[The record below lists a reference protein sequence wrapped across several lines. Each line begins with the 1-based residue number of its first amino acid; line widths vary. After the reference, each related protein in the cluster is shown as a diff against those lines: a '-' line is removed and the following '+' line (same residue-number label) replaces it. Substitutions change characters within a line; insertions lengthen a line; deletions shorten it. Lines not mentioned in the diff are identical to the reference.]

1 MLLCGRY
8 DIEKVQDMAAVNMTE
23 GAIPRRLIGY
33 AVPLVLS
40 NLFQLTYNAVDSMV
54 VGRFVGKEAL
64 AAVGTSAPVTN
75 LLVLGISGLCI
86 GAGVIMSEFY
96 GAGDEKQLRKEL
108 ATAMVGGSVLALIL
122 TLLGML
128 CAVPLLR
135 LMAVPADVLD
145 LAAGYLRIVFLGVP
159 FTFLYNA
166 TAYALKSVGDSRTP
180 LAFLIFSSVLNVI
193 LDILFVG
200 VMHGGAL
207 ASAWATVI
215 SQCLSAVLCIG
226 YVRLRIPLLCIR
238 KDEWKPDRALLL
250 RTLHD
255 GGITALQQSCQPI
268 GKILI
273 QGAVN
278 SLGVDAMACFN
289 VVGRMD
295 DYACMPEQTISSAIT
310 TFMAQNRGA
319 GKLKRMWEG
328 FRDGMRIE
336 AVYGLL
342 IGLVTLVARN
352 GIMHLFVDAS
362 QTEVIAQGVTYLGW
376 MSLFYLFPAMT
387 NGVQGGFRGLR
398 RMRMTLIGTLIQIS
412 FRVLFVFILTPSM
425 GIPGV
430 AFASAIGWAFMLA
443 VEVPIL
449 LKACRDQKTV
459 TA

>member
-1 MLLCGRY
+1 
-8 DIEKVQDMAAVNMTE
+8 MAAVNMTE
-23 GAIPRRLIGY
+23 GAIPRRLVGY

-40 NLFQLTYNAVDSMV
+40 NLFQLTYNAVDSIV
-54 VGRFVGKEAL
+54 VGRFVGKDAL

-86 GAGVIMSEFY
+86 GASVIMSEFF
-96 GAGDEKQLRKEL
+96 GAGNEKQLRKEL
-108 ATAMVGGSVLALIL
+108 ATTMVGGSVLAVLL
-122 TLLGML
+122 TVLGML
-128 CAVPLLR
+128 CAQPLLR
-135 LMAVPADVLD
+135 LMAVPGDVLE
-145 LAAGYLRIVFLGVP
+145 LSGGYLRIVFLGVP

-207 ASAWATVI
+207 ASGWATVF
-215 SQCLSAVLCIG
+215 SQGLSAVLCIA
-226 YVRLRIPLLCIR
+226 YVRMRIPLLCIR
-238 KDEWKPDRALLL
+238 REEWKPDSALLL

-278 SLGVDAMACFN
+278 SLGVDAMAVFN

-319 GKLKRMWEG
+319 GKIRRMWDG
-328 FRDGMRIE
+328 FVSGMRIE
-336 AVYGLL
+336 AVYGVL
-342 IGLVTLVARN
+342 IGLVTFLARRH
-352 GIMHLFVDAS
+352 IMLLFVDAG
-362 QTEVIAQGVTYLGW
+362 QTEVIRQGATYLGW

-398 RMRMTLIGTLIQIS
+398 RMRMTLAGTLIQIT
-412 FRVLFVFILTPSM
+412 FRVIFVFLLAPSM
-425 GIPGV
+425 GVPGV
-430 AFASAIGWAFMLA
+430 AFASAIGWFFMLL

-449 LKACRDQKTV
+449 YMAWKSGKEELC
-459 TA
+459 

>member
-1 MLLCGRY
+1 
-8 DIEKVQDMAAVNMTE
+8 MAAVNMTE
-23 GAIPRRLIGY
+23 GAIPRRLVGY

-40 NLFQLTYNAVDSMV
+40 NLFQLTYNAVDSIV

-86 GAGVIMSEFY
+86 GASVIMSEFF
-96 GAGDEKQLRKEL
+96 GAGNEKQLRKEL
-108 ATAMVGGSVLALIL
+108 ATTMVGGSVLAVLL
-122 TLLGML
+122 TVLGML
-128 CAVPLLR
+128 CAQPLLR
-135 LMAVPADVLD
+135 LMAVPGDVLE
-145 LAAGYLRIVFLGVP
+145 LSGGYLRIVFLGVP

-207 ASAWATVI
+207 ASGWATVF
-215 SQCLSAVLCIG
+215 SQGLSAVLCIA
-226 YVRLRIPLLCIR
+226 YVRMRIPLLCIR
-238 KDEWKPDRALLL
+238 REEWKPDRALLL

-278 SLGVDAMACFN
+278 SLGVDAMAVFN

-319 GKLKRMWEG
+319 GKIRRMWDG
-328 FRDGMRIE
+328 FVSGMRIE
-336 AVYGLL
+336 AVYGVL
-342 IGLVTLVARN
+342 IGLVTFLARRH
-352 GIMHLFVDAS
+352 IMLLFVDAG
-362 QTEVIAQGVTYLGW
+362 QTEVIRQGVTYLGW

-398 RMRMTLIGTLIQIS
+398 RMRMTLAGTLIQIT
-412 FRVLFVFILTPSM
+412 FRVIFVFLLAPSM
-425 GIPGV
+425 GVPGV
-430 AFASAIGWAFMLA
+430 AFASAIGWFFMLL

-449 LKACRDQKTV
+449 YMAWKSGKEELC
-459 TA
+459 

>member
-1 MLLCGRY
+1 
-8 DIEKVQDMAAVNMTE
+8 MAAVNMTE
-23 GAIPRRLIGY
+23 GAIPRRLVGY

-40 NLFQLTYNAVDSMV
+40 NLFQLTYNAVDSIV

-86 GAGVIMSEFY
+86 GASVIMSEFF
-96 GAGDEKQLRKEL
+96 GAGNEKQLRKEL
-108 ATAMVGGSVLALIL
+108 ATTMVGGSVLAVLL
-122 TLLGML
+122 TVLGML
-128 CAVPLLR
+128 CAQPLLR
-135 LMAVPADVLD
+135 LMAVPGDVLE
-145 LAAGYLRIVFLGVP
+145 LSGGYLRIVFLGVP

-207 ASAWATVI
+207 ASGWATVF
-215 SQCLSAVLCIG
+215 SQGLSAVLCIA
-226 YVRLRIPLLCIR
+226 YVRMRIPLLCIR
-238 KDEWKPDRALLL
+238 REEWKPDRALLL

-278 SLGVDAMACFN
+278 SLGVDAMAVFN

-319 GKLKRMWEG
+319 GKIRRMWDG
-328 FRDGMRIE
+328 FVSGMRIE
-336 AVYGLL
+336 AVYGVL
-342 IGLVTLVARN
+342 IGLVTFLARRH
-352 GIMHLFVDAS
+352 IMLLFVDAG
-362 QTEVIAQGVTYLGW
+362 QTEVIRQGVTYLGW

-398 RMRMTLIGTLIQIS
+398 RMRMTLAGTLIQIT
-412 FRVLFVFILTPSM
+412 FRVIFVFLLAPSM
-425 GIPGV
+425 GVPGV
-430 AFASAIGWAFMLA
+430 AFASAIGWFFMLL

-449 LKACRDQKTV
+449 YMAWKSRKEESV
-459 TA
+459 